1 MPGALTGS
9 IILALE
15 HHGQVE
21 RAFMRV
27 GSSKW
32 IGFALPEAITKTYES
47 SLGHHPECNTL
58 WYMKLYKNPIF
69 MFGSAFLLE

>member
-58 WYMKLYKNPIF
+58 WYMKLYKTQYSCLGVHF
-69 MFGSAFLLE
+69 Y